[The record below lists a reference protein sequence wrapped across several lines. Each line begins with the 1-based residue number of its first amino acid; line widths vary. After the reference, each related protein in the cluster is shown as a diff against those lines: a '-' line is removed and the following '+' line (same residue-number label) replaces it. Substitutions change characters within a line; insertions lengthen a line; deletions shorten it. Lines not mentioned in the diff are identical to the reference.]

1 MGAKQH
7 KEFLEKQ
14 IQSSASF
21 HQPMKRNNV
30 LRLKSMAKKAPL
42 RNGRKL
48 IDVNRDILAKLFV
61 ISRKEEKQIDFEK
74 ALKYPLS
81 TVQ

>member
-21 HQPMKRNNV
+21 HQPMKGNNV
-30 LRLKSMAKKAPL
+30 LRFKGMAKKAPL
-42 RNGRKL
+42 SNRRKS
-48 IDVNRDILAKLFV
+48 IDVNRDILAKLFG
-61 ISRKEEKQIDFEK
+61 ISRKEEKQIDFE
-74 ALKYPLS
+74 
-81 TVQ
+81 